1 MVPALAVAGAYAEG
15 TTVIKG
21 AERLRLKESDRIESV
36 TYNLKKLGAD
46 ITPTPDGMI

>member
-36 TYNLKKLGAD
+36 TYNLKNWVQTLLRH
-46 ITPTPDGMI
+46 PME